1 MMTITI
7 ILNGLQPGT
16 VTYFPYDI
24 DKVIKLNFSYPI
36 TLVQLTCHQSLS
48 EEICMCLKDNIAL
61 TGDFVLD
68 L

>member
-7 ILNGLQPGT
+7 ILNGFQPGT

-24 DKVIKLNFSYPI
+24 EKVIKLNLSYPI
-36 TLVQLTCHQSLS
+36 TLVQLACHQSLS
-48 EEICMCLKDNIAL
+48 EEICMCFKHKIAL
-61 TGDFVLD
+61 TGDFVLH